1 MAELFKFPREGKGSH
16 RKHFDRYNAI
26 FFYPRLKFFTNIFS
40 PVQGHGL
47 TNELTSSD
55 ALDRYSGFV
64 VQLITPIS
72 ESYSRQ

>member
-40 PVQGHGL
+40 PVQG
-47 TNELTSSD
+47 
-55 ALDRYSGFV
+55 SGPRADERANIHRCAGSIFRFCCA
-64 VQLITPIS
+64 INYT
-72 ESYSRQ
+72 Y